1 MAIIP
6 GTIINKRYEII
17 KELGKGGFGTTYL
30 VKDTRRFGSKC
41 ALKHLNPDDPVNFVI
56 AKKLFEREAQTLL
69 KLNEPP
75 RHDQIAL
82 FFDYFDENQ
91 EFYLVQ
97 EYIEGH
103 PLIEELPVGKKLDEN
118 KVVCFLEDVLK
129 ILKFV
134 HGRKVIH
141 RDIKPENLIRRDG
154 DGKLVL
160 IDFGAVAVKT
170 ALARSANPTK
180 PTIIGTLGYA
190 PREQLQGKPEFNSDI
205 YALGMTAIQ
214 AVTGVYP
221 NKLPTHPCK
230 AEVIWR
236 DKAQVSN
243 GLAKILDKMVQD
255 NHQQRYQSLEEI
267 LNELQKLQKT
277 QRLPNPNPKP
287 LIPLWLAFV
296 ILGSIV
302 AIAALGVG
310 FIIFKSPAPP
320 LPPQP
325 TSSPSPDNNQSSP
338 TPSPTTSNSEPRSIF
353 LRPESPQPTSSPSP
367 INNRPSPTSSPTTS
381 NSEPRSIFLRPKSS
395 PATSNSV
402 SPSENPTPP

>member
-1 MAIIP
+1 MTIIP
-6 GTIINKRYEII
+6 GTIINKRYKIL
-17 KELGKGGFGTTYL
+17 KELGKGAFGTTYL
-30 VKDTRRFGSKC
+30 AEDTGRLGRQY
-41 ALKHLNPDDPVNFVI
+41 ALKHLNPDDPAYFSK
-56 AKKLFEREAQTLL
+56 AQELFEREAETLL

-75 RHDQIAL
+75 RNDQIAL

-97 EYIEGH
+97 ELIKGD
-103 PLIEELPVGKKLDEN
+103 PLIKELPAGTKLDEN
-118 KVVCFLEDVLK
+118 KVLCFLEDVLK
-129 ILKFV
+129 IMKFV
-134 HGRKVIH
+134 HGREVIH
-141 RDIKPENLIRRDG
+141 RDIKPENLIRRKD
-154 DGKLVL
+154 DSKLIL

-170 ALARSANPTK
+170 AWARSANPTK
-180 PTIIGTLGYA
+180 PTIIGTPGYA
-190 PREQLQGKPEFNSDI
+190 PREQIQGNPEFSSDI

-214 AVTGVYP
+214 GLTGEHPY
-221 NKLPTHPCK
+221 NLPTDPRT

-243 GLAKILDKMVQD
+243 GFAKILDKMVRP
-255 NHQQRYQSLEEI
+255 NHIDRYKSSEEVI
-267 LNELQKLQKT
+267 NELQKLQKT
-277 QRLPNPNPKP
+277 QPLPNPNPKP
-287 LIPLWLAFV
+287 LIPLWLAFL
-296 ILGSIV
+296 ILASIV

-338 TPSPTTSNSEPRSIF
+338 TPSPTTSDSEPRSIF

-381 NSEPRSIFLRPKSS
+381 NSEPRSIFLRPESS